1 MWYSCKRKNTG
12 LKTVSCF
19 FFAFLPEAAGRR
31 TNSAE
36 GATVPL

>member
-1 MWYSCKRKNTG
+1 MVDEKRGAENG
-12 LKTVSCF
+12 LVF

>member
-1 MWYSCKRKNTG
+1 MVDGKREAGNG
-12 LKTVSCF
+12 LVF

-36 GATVPL
+36 GAMAPL